1 VVTPKVEMDMEIDGS
16 RKRKAPDD
24 PTLTPEELERLS
36 RRKRRKR
43 RKHKLAEKFKRQQ
56 QQQQALQRAAA
67 LEQAAAAATM
77 RKKAASKNKKGNGFS
92 NGPKSVEYICA
103 LCSETYPYT
112 CDANPWW
119 ALSTHECPKCRKHQ
133 VPRIDITAPA
143 NTIAYHPAL
152 LAHADENNGRGANGS
167 TPAVAPQIVP
177 VVTAVPSAILSIMGS
192 DSSDSDISDGD
203 DDDFSL
209 SDSESEYDSDDDLLS
224 PAEQAESEGFG
235 KAYSGPKLTENEAAR
250 LLILFDHASTCP
262 GKYVL
267 DFSVYIG

>member
-1 VVTPKVEMDMEIDGS
+1 
-16 RKRKAPDD
+16 
-24 PTLTPEELERLS
+24 
-36 RRKRRKR
+36 
-43 RKHKLAEKFKRQQ
+43 
-56 QQQQALQRAAA
+56 
-67 LEQAAAAATM
+67 
-77 RKKAASKNKKGNGFS
+77 
-92 NGPKSVEYICA
+92 
-103 LCSETYPYT
+103 
-112 CDANPWW
+112 
-119 ALSTHECPKCRKHQ
+119 
-133 VPRIDITAPA
+133 
-143 NTIAYHPAL
+143 L
-152 LAHADENNGRGANGS
+152 LAHADENNGRGTNGS